1 MKLTAARIHA
11 TEGEHVH
18 VEFFKRLHDEKVQGV
33 TMFRGITGSGRSG
46 KVRASTLLDISMD
59 LLVVI
64 GFFNAPDKVMYTLEH
79 LQDFVQ
85 PDHVL
90 TFAADL
96 LKCRSNTC

>member
-1 MKLTAARIHA
+1 MKVTVARIHA

-18 VEFFKRLHDEKVQGV
+18 MEIFKRLHDDEKVQGV

-79 LQDFVQ
+79 LRDIVQ

-96 LKCRSNTC
+96 T

>member
-1 MKLTAARIHA
+1 MKVTVARIYA

-18 VEFFKRLHDEKVQGV
+18 AKIFKRLHDDEKVQVV

-46 KVRASTLLDISMD
+46 KVRASTLLDMSID

-79 LQDFVQ
+79 LRDIVQ

-96 LKCRSNTC
+96 T